1 MKTITK
7 DKIESITMVLLAIG
21 FIFTLILVLSQP
33 KPEYDI
39 TCMRGFHSTINADA
53 QEGSVKISPSGVVS
67 FKDRY
72 SSESIL
78 ITGNCKVSE
87 KR

>member
-1 MKTITK
+1 
-7 DKIESITMVLLAIG
+7 
-21 FIFTLILVLSQP
+21 VLSQP